1 MSLAGKQK
9 ACRPSARCHAHAKAT
24 RVRSNAT
31 PATQSSPRQKPD
43 QAHYQSQPSAISA
56 TPATEKKRQCHQA
69 PLLPPEGASNLCVK
83 QLCVKELRVRI
94 LCVKELCVCVLE
106 RVVCDKGVY
115 ERAACEREEA
125 RRRRRR
131 RRGRRSGRER
141 TTEIQEPHTKM

>member
-1 MSLAGKQK
+1 
-9 ACRPSARCHAHAKAT
+9 
-24 RVRSNAT
+24 
-31 PATQSSPRQKPD
+31 
-43 QAHYQSQPSAISA
+43 
-56 TPATEKKRQCHQA
+56 
-69 PLLPPEGASNLCVK
+69 
-83 QLCVKELRVRI
+83 
-94 LCVKELCVCVLE
+94 VLE